1 MPYCPHC
8 NQKTFEIEA
17 IDLAGR
23 QYNCLQCSGCK
34 APVAFIERPPVEQ
47 PTDSSEPALSDVL
60 RVMISSLQ
68 TINSRLGR
76 IEQML
81 QTKR

>member
-1 MPYCPHC
+1 MPYCPYC

-23 QYNCLQCSGCK
+23 QYNCVQCAGCK
-34 APVAFIERPPVEQ
+34 APVAFIEHAVEQ
-47 PTDSSEPALSDVL
+47 STDSSEPALSDVL